1 MELSALKLFIEVMQ
15 QRSFA
20 AVARSRNIDPSSVSR
35 AIAKLEKDLNI
46 RLFQR
51 STRKL
56 QPTEAGQLYFDR
68 VLPAVAELTAA
79 QQQAMELSQTPRGTL
94 RVTAPTVFAEK
105 QLVPLL
111 PEFAGHYPELR
122 VELLLVDAYLDL
134 IAERVDVAIRV
145 GALQDSTYRLQKLR
159 SMEFFICAGPEYLQQ
174 NGEPQRPEEI
184 VDHSCLLFPRRNH
197 SLSWLFKDNAGQ
209 ITEIPIQGQYLL
221 TNSAAIRECAI
232 ANMGLTLLPDWLIAK
247 DIATGQLVRLFSHY
261 TVTATDFNS
270 AVWLLYPSQAFVPRK
285 TQVWIDYLAETL
297 TCEPSVRSKRLINP
311 KHI

>member
-1 MELSALKLFIEVMQ
+1 MELSTLELFIDVMQ

-35 AIAKLEKDLNI
+35 TIAKLERDLDI

-68 VLPAVAELTAA
+68 VFPAVAELAAA
-79 QQQAMELSQTPRGTL
+79 QQQALEVNQTPRGTL
-94 RVTAPTVFAEK
+94 RVTAPSVFAEK
-105 QLVPLL
+105 QLTPLL
-111 PEFAGHYPELR
+111 PEFSRRYPELR

-134 IAERVDVAIRV
+134 IAERIDVAIRV

-159 SMEFFICAGPEYLQQ
+159 SMEFFICAGPDYLQQ
-174 NGEPQRPEEI
+174 HGVPETPEEI

-197 SLSWLFKDNAGQ
+197 SLSWLFRDNSGQ
-209 ITEIPIQGQYLL
+209 VTEVPIQGQYLI

-232 ANMGLTLLPDWLIAK
+232 ANMGLTLLPDWLVEK
-247 DIATGQLVRLFSHY
+247 DIATGQLIRLFGDY
-261 TVTATDFNS
+261 TVTATTFNS
-270 AVWLLYPSQAFVPRK
+270 AIWLLYPSQFSIPRK
-285 TQVWIDYLAETL
+285 TQVWIDHIHLAL
-297 TCEPSVRSKRLINP
+297 RKPLR
-311 KHI
+311 